1 MVNLIYQ
8 INRQEK
14 LHYII
19 SKQTY
24 IISKIEGV
32 INFISFTALQIYRFY
47 VYKLFNLIFRTLRV
61 SLNFKCRTH
70 IFLNDSE
77 FIHRI

>member
-1 MVNLIYQ
+1 MDLITLLNFWLEKHLLPTNDLFIMVNLIYQ

-47 VYKLFNLIFRTLRV
+47 Y
-61 SLNFKCRTH
+61 
-70 IFLNDSE
+70 FL
-77 FIHRI
+77 